1 MYKLKHNMIQLIKN
15 LIFELSCILGF
26 TSKLEPLQMT
36 RVIEKFDVVEKPS
49 VSKGRHHLL
58 H

>member
-1 MYKLKHNMIQLIKN
+1 MIQLIKN